1 MSTDNDAQLESLD
14 VQKSHYE
21 KYISSRTDWE
31 LAGIYFDEGITGT
44 KKEKRYELLR
54 MIDDCKLGKINFIIT
69 KSISRFSRNTSDCLE
84 IVRTLLA
91 LNIPIYFEKEDLNTS
106 SMESELILTLLSSL
120 AESESSSTS
129 DNTRWSI
136 QNRFK
141 NGTYKISYPPYGYD
155 WDGKNIL
162 INESQ
167 ATVVKRIFSETLNGK
182 GTQAIATML
191 SDEKVPTKK
200 NGKWS
205 SSTINGMLKNEK
217 YTGDVILQKL
227 ILMIILT
234 GIKIA
239 MN

>member
-1 MSTDNDAQLESLD
+1 
-14 VQKSHYE
+14 
-21 KYISSRTDWE
+21 
-31 LAGIYFDEGITGT
+31 
-44 KKEKRYELLR
+44 
-54 MIDDCKLGKINFIIT
+54 
-69 KSISRFSRNTSDCLE
+69 
-84 IVRTLLA
+84 
-91 LNIPIYFEKEDLNTS
+91 
-106 SMESELILTLLSSL
+106 MESELILTLLSSL